1 MALVALAVSLIGLIP
16 IIYFVYSR
24 AIRKRH
30 KVDVAVGNVSLTR
43 VVSAD
48 PARNEKLA
56 FVMYG
61 MTLVNLGPDPTTLKD
76 VVLRYK
82 YNGRREALLATVPTG
97 QVHGKES
104 VAMANASDRIILAWH
119 NLREVVVQR
128 RALAVGETLSGS
140 AIFFLDVPVDK
151 YREVAKCRLV
161 MTDYSGRQ
169 SRHKLS
175 TEPAWYNGI
184 ERGMSLVDA
193 PVREKAGIIDWD
205 GIVLSSRSAQYP
217 LAVGGRSSL
226 DGVDAST

>member
-1 MALVALAVSLIGLIP
+1 MALTALVLSSLGLIP
-16 IIYFVYSR
+16 VIYLVYSR

-30 KVDVAVGNVSLTR
+30 KFDVAVGNVSLTR

-61 MTLVNLGPDPTTLKD
+61 VTLVNAGPDPTTLKD
-76 VVLRYK
+76 VVFRYK
-82 YNGRREALLATVPTG
+82 FDGRREAPLATVPTG

-119 NLREVVVQR
+119 NLREVILQR

-151 YREVAKCRLV
+151 YHEVAKCKLV

-175 TEPAWYNGI
+175 AGPAWYNAI
-184 ERGMSLVDA
+184 EKGMSLVDA
-193 PVREKAGIIDWD
+193 PVREKAGIIEWD
-205 GIVLSSRSAQYP
+205 GVVL
-217 LAVGGRSSL
+217 GGRS
-226 DGVDAST
+226 A